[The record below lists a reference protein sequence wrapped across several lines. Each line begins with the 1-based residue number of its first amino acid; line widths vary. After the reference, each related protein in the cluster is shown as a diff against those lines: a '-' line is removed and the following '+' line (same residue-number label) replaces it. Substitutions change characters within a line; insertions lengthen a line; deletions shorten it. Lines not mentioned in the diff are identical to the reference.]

1 MHRISDYYGPIVYT
15 KFGESDA
22 GVMPDSQKDAYYAF
36 FRDLGE
42 AIHLLSEYDGEET
55 FSRFDMIMPANYR
68 TFGEWMAFSP
78 THLRL
83 RLGDSYRYG
92 RPDKARDEAHKSLT
106 HPAGLLEEAYEVVA
120 VSTAGTGYSNPLGRS
135 IRRGESFYER

>member
-1 MHRISDYYGPIVYT
+1 MTEIKQTEDHSRDKYPAFYAIAKILKVEVMHRISDYYGPIVYT

-22 GVMPDSQKDAYYAF
+22 GKCRIPERRLLCF

-68 TFGEWMAFSP
+68 TFGEWMRFANS
-78 THLRL
+78 LRL
-83 RLGDSYRYG
+83 RL
-92 RPDKARDEAHKSLT
+92 
-106 HPAGLLEEAYEVVA
+106 A
-120 VSTAGTGYSNPLGRS
+120 VRIAMADL
-135 IRRGESFYER
+135 IRRGMRRISR

>member
-68 TFGEWMAFSP
+68 TFGEWMRFANS
-78 THLRL
+78 LRL
-83 RLGDSYRYG
+83 RLAIRIAMAD
-92 RPDKARDEAHKSLT
+92 PDKR
-106 HPAGLLEEAYEVVA
+106 GM
-120 VSTAGTGYSNPLGRS
+120 
-135 IRRGESFYER
+135 RRISR